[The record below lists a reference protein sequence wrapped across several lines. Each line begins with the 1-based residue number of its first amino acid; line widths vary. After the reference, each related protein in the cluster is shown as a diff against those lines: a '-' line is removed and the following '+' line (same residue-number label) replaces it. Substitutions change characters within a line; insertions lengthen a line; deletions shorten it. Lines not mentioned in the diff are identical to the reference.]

1 MSWFIAALKKY
12 AVFKGR
18 AQRKEYWLFM
28 LFVYLI
34 YGVLGGIGYA
44 THSPAALAAL
54 FIALIGF
61 MLPTWAVTVRR
72 LHDSG
77 LSGWMI
83 LITLVPTVGAIV
95 LVVLC
100 CTKSN
105 EGANK
110 YGPNP
115 KEAPAL
121 A

>member
-1 MSWFIAALKKY
+1 MSWFVAALKKY
-12 AVFKGR
+12 AVFRGR
-18 AQRKEYWLFM
+18 ARRKEFWLFM

-34 YGVLGGIGYA
+34 YGVLGGIGFA
-44 THSPAALAAL
+44 THSSVLLAGFL
-54 FIALIGF
+54 IALIGF

-77 LSGWMI
+77 LSGWLI
-83 LITLVPTVGAIV
+83 LIGLVPTIGAIV
-95 LVVLC
+95 LVVFC

-105 EGANK
+105 AGANK